1 VSGWSAE
8 LLLGGVVVLGA
19 SVQWLTG
26 MGFALV
32 AVPALIL
39 LLGPG
44 DGVALANCA
53 SGAICLVGLTGGWA
67 NVRLRAMVPLVLAA
81 ACTVP
86 LGSWATD
93 QLSEPVLLV
102 AMGALV
108 TAAVLLVMS
117 GLRVQSLDGLGGA
130 LTAGA
135 TGGFMNAAAGLG
147 GPPISLY
154 AVNAGWTI
162 REFVPNALFYGVVVN
177 IFSVVSNG
185 VPRLAAGSWI
195 AAAVGLSAGAS
206 VRRSGVHVP
215 PLLRTLGVSEAEGE
229 AVVGLVPADLLLEL
243 AYVGA
248 AVDHQ
253 QLGPE
258 HARQVVEFV
267 GADRRGEDSVVRS
280 SGGQPRFG

>member
-1 VSGWSAE
+1 MSGWSAE

-86 LGSWATD
+86 LGSWVTH
-93 QLSEPVLLV
+93 QLSEPALLV
-102 AMGALV
+102 AMGGLV

-117 GLRVQSLDGLGGA
+117 GLRVQSLDGLSGA
-130 LTAGA
+130 LAAGA
-135 TGGFMNAAAGLG
+135 TGA
-147 GPPISLY
+147 S
-154 AVNAGWTI
+154 
-162 REFVPNALFYGVVVN
+162 
-177 IFSVVSNG
+177 
-185 VPRLAAGSWI
+185 PRLAELVSLELPL
-195 AAAVGLSAGAS
+195 AAYMSAVQFLSRS
-206 VRRSGVHVP
+206 LRRSGWAPARKSVCAAS
-215 PLLRTLGVSEAEGE
+215 LR
-229 AVVGLVPADLLLEL
+229 PAS
-243 AYVGA
+243 
-248 AVDHQ
+248 
-253 QLGPE
+253 
-258 HARQVVEFV
+258 
-267 GADRRGEDSVVRS
+267 ADRRSPCTPSTRAG
-280 SGGQPRFG
+280 RFGNSSRTRCSTASS